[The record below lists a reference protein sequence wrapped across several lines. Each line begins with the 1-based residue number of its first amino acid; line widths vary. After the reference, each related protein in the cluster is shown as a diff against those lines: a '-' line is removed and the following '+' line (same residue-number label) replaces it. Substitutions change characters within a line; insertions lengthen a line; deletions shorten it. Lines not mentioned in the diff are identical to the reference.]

1 MSDGPHKSLNMKPVW
16 KKVAERA
23 DLAAFEPEQVS
34 EKLMSALQDDWAE
47 EGCDELVRGIKEII
61 GDTRQASLLD
71 NNKADELE
79 SARRELSAGQG
90 LKQLVLDSVIQS
102 FDSGGDGSDALQNG
116 IQNALTERAARGALQ
131 VEEHYH
137 RKSNEK
143 QAVNVRSR
151 LNQAIERAP
160 IGDFSRRAAG
170 LRTQVP
176 LAKPQKQQTLD
187 DGVSLP

>member
-23 DLAAFEPEQVS
+23 NLAAFEPEQVS

-79 SARRELSAGQG
+79 SARRVLSAGQG

-116 IQNALTERAARGALQ
+116 IQSALTERATRGALQ

-151 LNQAIERAP
+151 LNQAIERVP

-176 LAKPQKQQTLD
+176 LAKTQKQQTLD

>member
-1 MSDGPHKSLNMKPVW
+1 MSDGPHKSLNMKPGW

-71 NNKADELE
+71 DNKAEELE
-79 SARRELSAGQG
+79 SARRELSAGHG
-90 LKQLVLDSVIQS
+90 LKQLVLDSVIQAIET
-102 FDSGGDGSDALQNG
+102 GGDGNDALQQG
-116 IQNALTERAARGALQ
+116 IQNAVTELAARGARQ
-131 VEEHYH
+131 VEEHYI
-137 RKSNEK
+137 RKSNEER
-143 QAVNVRSR
+143 AINVRSR
-151 LNQAIERAP
+151 LNEAIERAP
-160 IGDFSRRAAG
+160 ISDFSRRVAG
-170 LRTQVP
+170 LHSQVP
-176 LAKPQKQQTLD
+176 LVKAQKQQTLD